1 MVRNKKRD
9 RISNLPDLLV
19 SHILSFLTTK
29 EAVATSILSSRWKTL
44 WTLVPNLDLDEDEF
58 EWILSDEKQ
67 NRKRKKRVC
76 RSGFT
81 FVQIVSKIWALRNAY
96 PLQKFYLNWLYD
108 CDPIHVDK
116 WVSTAITSVLE
127 ELTLNICP
135 HLPFDIPSTLFNY
148 CKTLVDL
155 RLHGNIIVDPP
166 PSSLG
171 FPSLK
176 ILHLLGVQYANH
188 DSFSRFLT
196 CCPILEY
203 LYLKVIEMDEECNFI
218 ITLPTLKRLDLNMQD
233 FLYKLEINAPA
244 LEYLEFVGFLHKVVL
259 LENLSN
265 LVKAVLFV
273 SYDSE
278 VGDTEDYGN
287 RVMDFIRALYNV
299 KSLHL
304 GSFTTEDK
312 GHLHSTSEQESLKW
326 NFSEYVPKCLS
337 SHLTALQFKGFKG
350 LKDELELIGHIL
362 QMARVLKTMTLSSDP
377 SIEKE
382 KIRVLKELVMF
393 PRHSSTCQ
401 ITFN

>member
-1 MVRNKKRD
+1 M
-9 RISNLPDLLV
+9 
-19 SHILSFLTTK
+19 
-29 EAVATSILSSRWKTL
+29 
-44 WTLVPNLDLDEDEF
+44 
-58 EWILSDEKQ
+58 
-67 NRKRKKRVC
+67 
-76 RSGFT
+76 
-81 FVQIVSKIWALRNAY
+81 QIVSKIWALRNAY

-116 WVSTAITSVLE
+116 WVSTAITSFLE
-127 ELTLNICP
+127 KLTLNICP

-171 FPSLK
+171 FLSLK

-203 LYLKVIEMDEECNFI
+203 LCLEVIEMDEECNFI
-218 ITLPTLKRLDLNMQD
+218 ITLPTLKRLDLNMLD

-278 VGDTEDYGN
+278 VSDTEDYGN
-287 RVMDFIRALYNV
+287 RVMDFIRALYSV

-304 GSFTTEDK
+304 GSYTRGKAHFSFSIINWLNGDIVVLTCDVMLLCSSFAMFLNLILPCFTIW
-312 GHLHSTSEQESLKW
+312 LSLILIFILVYRMCYHSCFNGLLSLQ
-326 NFSEYVPKCLS
+326 Y
-337 SHLTALQFKGFKG
+337 
-350 LKDELELIGHIL
+350 
-362 QMARVLKTMTLSSDP
+362 
-377 SIEKE
+377 
-382 KIRVLKELVMF
+382 
-393 PRHSSTCQ
+393 
-401 ITFN
+401 